1 MKLITYSDI
10 VSLNISPSTCYQW
23 ASEMI
28 AKKDDALLPPKI
40 SIKPVSGTFCN
51 VMPCMIGNPPSMGG
65 VKVVT
70 RYPDRAPSLDSTI
83 LLMDAASGEFLALM
97 DGNWVTT
104 MRTGAVAAHSI
115 RLLAKPGYQTL
126 GIIGLGNVS
135 RAALLILA
143 ETESNKEFTI
153 KLLRYKDQELSFME
167 RFAAYPNLHFEL
179 VDSYRDTVR
188 GSDVVISGV
197 TYAPEDFCEDDDFDE
212 GVLVVPIHTLGF
224 TNCDLFFDKIYG
236 DDYGHVCGFK
246 NFAKFKSFAEV
257 SAVVNNTA
265 PGRESDR
272 ERILAYNVGVS
283 THDIYFATQLYQLS
297 KNNPKIKEFS
307 LNGPADKFWI

>member
-10 VSLNISPSTCYQW
+10 AALNISPATCYQW

-28 AKKDDALLPPKI
+28 AKKDGALLPPKI

-51 VMPCMIGNPPSMGG
+51 VMPCMIGNPATVGG

-83 LLMDAASGEFLALM
+83 LLMDAATGEFLALM

-115 RLLAKPGYQTL
+115 RLFAKPGYQTL

-135 RAALLILA
+135 RAALLVLA
-143 ETESNKEFTI
+143 ETEPDKELHI
-153 KLLRYKDQELSFME
+153 KLLRYKGQEQSFME
-167 RFAAYPNLHFEL
+167 RFAAYPKLHFEC
-179 VDSYRDTVR
+179 VDSYREAVR

-197 TYAPEDFCEDDDFDE
+197 TYAPEDFCEDGDFDE

-246 NFAKFKSFAEV
+246 NFDKFKSFAEV

-265 PGRESDR
+265 PGRENDR

-283 THDIYFATQLYQLS
+283 THDVYFASQLYQLL
-297 KNNPKIKEFS
+297 KNDPRLTDVS
-307 LNGPADKFWI
+307 LNGPTEKFWI